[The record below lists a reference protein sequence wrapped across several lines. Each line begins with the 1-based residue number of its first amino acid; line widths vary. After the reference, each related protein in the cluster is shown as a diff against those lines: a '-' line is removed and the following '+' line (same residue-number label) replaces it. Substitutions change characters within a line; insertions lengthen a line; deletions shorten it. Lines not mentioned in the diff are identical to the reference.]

1 MQISDFLIILL
12 KNVQIKANE
21 DKKNRVIV
29 GISIQQFDLFT
40 QIDDIN
46 IYMKQKQI
54 KFRSSFSSCFSNLR
68 LRTQVLILQIIYLVI
83 ITTCLTCLTLIIQ
96 KNIINTIAIDSQQ
109 VLTQKEMNRI
119 SDNYLYQFIQQI
131 NNGFF
136 QRAQSLNAINSLY
149 FVAQDKN
156 LKFQQNLDICQTFVS
171 NLELMQQI
179 ETSYCFCYGLAGD
192 PNQQYEDKLRLSNI
206 LSITSTIQS
215 NYTQLY
221 YSSNTDDQFYTFK
234 PCQNVPSAWIPK
246 QRPWYQQ
253 HNQSNL
259 EIQYT
264 SAYIDYGGGV
274 CLTQTKSL
282 TNEQNISIG
291 IIANDMTMAQFS
303 TFTYN
308 QIAEFLLIDFKG
320 QILLSNH
327 YVKGQE
333 IVDYFQNVSKTG
345 FNETDFNILLNYQQN
360 NSYTDLCQIHIN
372 NTFCL
377 FDKLR
382 QKLFYFKLGLI
393 MNNKYI
399 VVAKFD
405 PFLYSSAMNSLLQE
419 INDKNDQMATLLI
432 GMIILAFFIFF
443 ISFIVTTLVLQRP
456 IEQLMY
462 YSNRSNKTGKFLQT
476 QFPKIQMG
484 TNIGEL
490 NLAFFNLLNQQRS
503 NKKDCQERNKQ
514 LSQETYQYQKN
525 INCMYLNI
533 PDKIFQNLLNLNYPI
548 LFNCQKRLML
558 RREQIIIFNFIRM
571 INYKIYRFGEYK
583 SETNLNNC

>member
-1 MQISDFLIILL
+1 
-12 KNVQIKANE
+12 
-21 DKKNRVIV
+21 
-29 GISIQQFDLFT
+29 
-40 QIDDIN
+40 
-46 IYMKQKQI
+46 MKQKQI
-54 KFRSSFSSCFSNLR
+54 KFRSSFSQCYSNLR

-96 KNIINTIAIDSQQ
+96 KNIINTLAIDSQQ

-119 SDNYLYQFIQQI
+119 SENYLFQFIQQI

-136 QRAQSLNAINSLY
+136 QRSQSLNAINSLY

-156 LKFQQNLDICQTFVS
+156 LKFQQNLDICQTFTS
-171 NLELMQQI
+171 NSELMSQI
-179 ETSYCFCYGLAGD
+179 ERSFCFCYGLAG
-192 PNQQYEDKLRLSNI
+192 NSLLQYDDKLRLSNI

-282 TNEQNISIG
+282 TNEQNLSIG
-291 IIANDMTMAQFS
+291 IIANDITMAQFS
-303 TFTYN
+303 SFTYN

-327 YVKGQE
+327 YEKGQE
-333 IVDYFQNVSKTG
+333 IVDYFQNVTKTG
-345 FNETDFNILLNYQQN
+345 FNETDFAILLNYQQN
-360 NSYTDLCQIHIN
+360 VLYTDLCQIHIN

-377 FDKLR
+377 YDKLK

-405 PFLYSSAMNSLLQE
+405 PFLYSSVMNSLLEE
-419 INDKNDQMATLLI
+419 INQKNQQMATLII

-443 ISFIVTTLVLQRP
+443 ISFIITTIVLQRP

-462 YSNRSNKTGKFLQT
+462 YSNLQNKSGKFLKT
-476 QFPKIQMG
+476 SFPKIDIG

-503 NKKDCQERNKQ
+503 NKKDCLELNKQ
-514 LSQETYQYQKN
+514 QSQDTFQFQKN
-525 INCMYLNI
+525 DNNIYLNI
-533 PDKIFQNLLNLNYPI
+533 PNKVFQNLLNLNYPI
-548 LFNCQKRLML
+548 LSNFQNKLML
-558 RREQIIIFNFIRM
+558 RREQIILFNYIRM
-571 INYKIYRFGEYK
+571 INYKIYHFGDCK
-583 SETNLNNC
+583 SEINQNNC